1 MIDPLN
7 FVLRAKECQKW
18 TDSSVRHCN
27 AFHKKDGIWSFIRMK
42 YKERREKEK
51 NLLEVKRGLREE
63 RKKKKKKREKER

>member
-1 MIDPLN
+1 
-7 FVLRAKECQKW
+7 
-18 TDSSVRHCN
+18 
-27 AFHKKDGIWSFIRMK
+27 MK